1 MANALTTALRIS
13 TSVWSDVLGN
23 PDLRRLEGGRVWSVA
38 AEAIATVGL
47 GLYAFRTHG
56 VSAVALVVAIQVL
69 PGALTAPL
77 LAPLSDRLRRERV
90 MCAAEATRAAAVIG
104 IALVARSH
112 GSIVLVYLLAA
123 VLAVA
128 SSAFY
133 PARRSLVP
141 LLVRTPR
148 QLMSTN
154 IASVTLQSVG
164 LIAGPALAAVVLAV
178 SGRVSWLF
186 VVAGCGF
193 VASSI
198 SAALISRTD
207 AVRVPFPA
215 TVGFRAALAGFRAA
229 ARDPA
234 TRLLLSLFVVKNLG
248 RGALNLLVIA
258 VPLQLL
264 HLENVSVALL
274 SVALGAGGL
283 AAGVVGG
290 LVQRPRLG
298 RTMVVGLVL
307 WGAPLLLVALRPTI
321 TVAVLCMVV
330 LGLGNALVDASGY
343 TLLVRTVRDD
353 VLARVYGVHEALRA
367 LAIAVGSIGAA
378 ALITQFGVRVAL
390 VGAGLVVCGSSLIAL
405 TRVMRVDRSA
415 VVPVDE
421 LAALRRTPIFAHLL
435 PVTIERLAR
444 CAARMD
450 VVPGTDVVTE
460 GEPGEA
466 MYVIASGTADV
477 VSAGRTVRTLSIGD
491 YFGEIALL
499 QDVPRTATVRAA
511 SPLTL
516 YAIDREEFVAAA
528 CGHPLSS
535 SVAARGTDER
545 LRELEQLAAG
555 RPSVTPPR

>member
-1 MANALTTALRIS
+1 MANALVTALRIS
-13 TSVWSDVLGN
+13 TSVWSDVLRN
-23 PDLRRLEGGRVWSVA
+23 PDLRRLEIGRVWSVA
-38 AEAIATVGL
+38 AEAVATIGL

-56 VSAVALVVAIQVL
+56 VGAVALVVAIQVL
-69 PGALTAPL
+69 PGALTAPV
-77 LAPLSDRLRRERV
+77 LATLSDRLRRERV
-90 MCAAEATRAAAVIG
+90 MCAAEATRATAVAG
-104 IALVARSH
+104 IAVVSRSH
-112 GSIVLVYLLAA
+112 GPTVLVYLLAA
-123 VLAVA
+123 LLAVA

-141 LLVRTPR
+141 LLVRTPK
-148 QLMSTN
+148 QLTSTN
-154 IASVTLQSVG
+154 VASVTLQSVG
-164 LIAGPALAAVVLAV
+164 LIAGPALAAAVLAAT
-178 SGRVSWLF
+178 GRVSWLF
-186 VVAGCGF
+186 IVAAVGF
-193 VASSI
+193 AASGL
-198 SAALISRTD
+198 SAARISRTD
-207 AVRVPFPA
+207 AVRLPIA
-215 TVGFRAALAGFRAA
+215 RTVGLRAAIAGFGAA
-229 ARDPA
+229 VRDPA
-234 TRLLLSLFVVKNLG
+234 TRLLLSLFVAKNLG

-283 AAGVVGG
+283 AAGMVGG

-298 RTMVVGLVL
+298 RTMVAGLLL
-307 WGAPLLLVALRPTI
+307 WGAPLLIIALRPTV
-321 TVAVLCMVV
+321 TVAVVCMVV

-367 LAIAVGSIGAA
+367 LAISIGSLGAA
-378 ALITQFGVRVAL
+378 VLITQFGVQAAL
-390 VGAGLVVCGSSLIAL
+390 AGAGVIVCGSSLIAV
-405 TRVMRVDRSA
+405 TRLLRVDRTA
-415 VVPVDE
+415 FVPVEE

-435 PVTIERLAR
+435 PVTMERLAR
-444 CAARMD
+444 CAARVD
-450 VVPGTDVVTE
+450 VRVGTDVVRE
-460 GEPGEA
+460 GELGEA

-477 VSAGRTVRTLSIGD
+477 VSAGRTVRTLSVGD

-535 SVAARGTDER
+535 SVAVHGSHDR
-545 LRELEQLAAG
+545 LRELEQL
-555 RPSVTPPR
+555 RSSEVTPPG

>member
-23 PDLRRLEGGRVWSVA
+23 PDLRRLETGRVWSVA

-69 PGALTAPL
+69 PGALTAPV
-77 LAPLSDRLRRERV
+77 LATLSDRLRRERV
-90 MCAAEATRAAAVIG
+90 MCAAEATRAVAVAG
-104 IALVARSH
+104 VAVVTRAH
-112 GSIVLVYLLAA
+112 GPTFIVYLLAA

-141 LLVRTPR
+141 LLVRTPK
-148 QLMSTN
+148 QLTSTN
-154 IASVTLQSVG
+154 VASVTLQSVG
-164 LIAGPALAAVVLAV
+164 LIAGPALAAIVLAAT
-178 SGRVSWLF
+178 GRVSWLF
-186 VVAGCGF
+186 VVAAIGF
-193 VASSI
+193 IASGI
-198 SAALISRTD
+198 SAARISRTD
-207 AVRVPFPA
+207 AVRLPIA
-215 TVGFRAALAGFRAA
+215 RTVGLRAALSGFAAA

-264 HLENVSVALL
+264 NLQNASVALL
-274 SVALGAGGL
+274 SAALGVGGL
-283 AAGVVGG
+283 AAGMIGG
-290 LVQRPRLG
+290 LLQRPRLG
-298 RTMVVGLVL
+298 RAMVTGLLL
-307 WGAPLLLVALRPTI
+307 WGLPLLAVALHPTVG
-321 TVAVLCMVV
+321 VAVVCMVV

-367 LAIAVGSIGAA
+367 LAISVGSIGAA
-378 ALITQFGVRVAL
+378 ALITQFGVRTAL
-390 VGAGLVVCGSSLIAL
+390 VGAGLVVCASSLVAL
-405 TRVMRVDRSA
+405 TRLLRVDRTA
-415 VVPVDE
+415 VVPAAE

-435 PVTIERLAR
+435 PVTMERLAR
-444 CAARMD
+444 CAARVD
-450 VVPGTDVVTE
+450 VKTGTDVVRE
-460 GEPGEA
+460 GDPGEA

-477 VSAGRTVRTLSIGD
+477 VSAGRTVRTLSVGD

-516 YAIDREEFVAAA
+516 YAIDREEFVVAA

-535 SVAARGTDER
+535 AVAVQSTHHR
-545 LRELEQLAAG
+545 LRELEQLRG
-555 RPSVTPPR
+555 PVTPQG